1 MASFSRTSSAG
12 ITTET
17 AVFTC
22 SSSSATEADIVI
34 GLNIANAGSGSGT
47 ATATV
52 TARITDAASPTPA
65 LKGHLVKSV
74 KIPAGGS
81 IELIQGKVV
90 LDDGDIVRVTSDVAV
105 DVWLST
111 LNGASA

>member
-1 MASFSRTSSAG
+1 MASFSRTPSNT
-12 ITTET
+12 ITSET
-17 AVFTC
+17 DVFTC
-22 SSSSATEADIVI
+22 SSSSTTEADIVI
-34 GLNIANAGSGSGT
+34 GLSIANAGT